1 MLIQLILR
9 HYHQNQE
16 GTHGFCV
23 DGVEGEEGG
32 GDGREAG
39 GGGEDAAADGGDE
52 RRGQGVQKDV
62 GRVKAP
68 AAPRTQRV
76 VQPGIRG
83 EKINEDDFIIQR
95 LPKPCTVSEIE
106 SGNEIGEKYI
116 HQAILHHSMKFSAGF
131 QNLFEV

>member
-1 MLIQLILR
+1 M
-9 HYHQNQE
+9 
-16 GTHGFCV
+16 

-76 VQPGIRG
+76 VQPGIKG
-83 EKINEDDFIIQR
+83 EKINEDKSKFRRLHRSLVGYSDFAYSD
-95 LPKPCTVSEIE
+95 KPLVVTLL
-106 SGNEIGEKYI
+106 
-116 HQAILHHSMKFSAGF
+116 AFPT
-131 QNLFEV
+131 